1 MTENKLKLGI
11 PKGSLQEYT
20 LKIFKSAGF
29 DIDIPERG
37 YFFKIDDPEI
47 ECFLLRPQEIPK
59 YIEKGKLDLG
69 ISGDDWIL
77 ESKAKIVDEASA
89 SSPPFANARVIEVC
103 DLKYAKKEIKKVK
116 WVLAVPQS
124 SKIKSVKDLEGKTIS
139 TEAVNLVK
147 DYLKKNK
154 VKARVEFSWGTTEV
168 KPPRFA
174 DAICDIT
181 ETGASLKAHNLKVID
196 TILTSS
202 TKLIANKFAWQDKWK
217 KEKIKDLALL
227 LQGAVKGEEVV
238 NLMMHIPGGKL
249 NRILKILPKL
259 KTPTIKKIAGE
270 NWYDVTIGCKE
281 KDTRELIPKLKRMG
295 AQGIVEWPVM
305 KIVP

>member
-1 MTENKLKLGI
+1 MADKKIKLGI
-11 PKGSLQEYT
+11 PKGSLQENT

-29 DIDIPERG
+29 DIDVPERG
-37 YFFKIDDPEI
+37 YFLKIDDPEI
-47 ECFLLRPQEIPK
+47 ECFLLRPQEIPR

-77 ESKAKIVDEASA
+77 ESKAKI
-89 SSPPFANARVIEVC
+89 IEVC
-103 DLKYAKKEIKKVK
+103 DLKYAKQEIKKVK
-116 WVLAVPQS
+116 WVLAVPEN

-147 DYLKKNK
+147 NYLKKSK

-181 ETGASLKAHNLKVID
+181 ETGASLRAHNLKVID
-196 TILTSS
+196 TILVSS
-202 TKLIANKFAWQDKWK
+202 TKLITNKQAWQDKWK

-227 LQGAVKGEEVV
+227 LQGAVGGEEMV
-238 NLMMHIPGGKL
+238 NIMMHIPGTKL
-249 NRILKILPKL
+249 NRILKFLPKS
-259 KTPTIKKIAGE
+259 PTIKKLIGE
-270 NWYDVTIGCKE
+270 NWYDIEISCKE
-281 KDTRELIPKLKRMG
+281 RETRELIPKLKRIG

>member
-1 MTENKLKLGI
+1 MAENKLKLGI

-29 DIDIPERG
+29 DIDVPERG
-37 YFFKIDDPEI
+37 YFLKIDDPEI
-47 ECFLLRPQEIPK
+47 ECFLLRPQEIPR

-77 ESKAKIVDEASA
+77 ESKAKI
-89 SSPPFANARVIEVC
+89 IEVC
-103 DLKYAKKEIKKVK
+103 DLKYAKQEIKKVK
-116 WVLAVPQS
+116 WVLAVPEN

-147 DYLKKNK
+147 NYLKKSK

-181 ETGASLKAHNLKVID
+181 ETGASLRAHNLKVID
-196 TILTSS
+196 TILVSS
-202 TKLIANKFAWQDKWK
+202 TKLITNKQAWQDKWK

-227 LQGAVKGEEVV
+227 LQGAVGGEEMV
-238 NLMMHIPGGKL
+238 NIMMHIPGTKL
-249 NRILKILPKL
+249 NRILKFLPKS
-259 KTPTIKKIAGE
+259 PTIKKLIGE
-270 NWYDVTIGCKE
+270 NWYDIEISCKE
-281 KDTRELIPKLKRMG
+281 RETRELIPKLKRIG